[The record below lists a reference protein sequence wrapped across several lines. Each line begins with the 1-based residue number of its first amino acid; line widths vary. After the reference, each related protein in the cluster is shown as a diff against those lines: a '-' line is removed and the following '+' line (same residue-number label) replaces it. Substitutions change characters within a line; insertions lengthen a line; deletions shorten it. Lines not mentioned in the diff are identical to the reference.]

1 MNAVNATAAF
11 PAFVSR
17 QTEVGAKYD
26 FGAVGVGFAAFEIEQ
41 PSGFL
46 DARTLV
52 FSVDGRQRNSG
63 VELTV
68 FGEPAPGI
76 RVLGGVS
83 LLDGVQVRAQDP
95 RNIGRVAVGV
105 PDVQLNLYGEY
116 DLPPGF
122 IPGLTVT
129 GRVIYTSA
137 QYYDLANS
145 QKIPDWA
152 TLDVGLRYATTF
164 QDRPLTLRANVVN
177 ATGNNYWASTGRGI
191 LSQGTPRTF
200 CSRHQSIFDDEV
212 VLTAAFGKP

>member
-1 MNAVNATAAF
+1 M
-11 PAFVSR
+11 
-17 QTEVGAKYD
+17 
-26 FGAVGVGFAAFEIEQ
+26 
-41 PSGFL
+41 
-46 DARTLV
+46 
-52 FSVDGRQRNSG
+52 
-63 VELTV
+63 

-137 QYYDLANS
+137 S
-145 QKIPDWA
+145 
-152 TLDVGLRYATTF
+152 TT
-164 QDRPLTLRANVVN
+164 T
-177 ATGNNYWASTGRGI
+177 
-191 LSQGTPRTF
+191 
-200 CSRHQSIFDDEV
+200 
-212 VLTAAFGKP
+212 